1 MMAGCPRDP
10 EEDGFMPRAKYRSD
24 RRVDDYIKA
33 LPGWQQKVCWQVRD
47 LVHAADAEVSETI
60 KRTKLPYFTLDGNIC
75 ALLRKLSSG
84 VPTWRFIAKGRCS
97 IAGYPCSRRIV
108 RKTQVRLLCPLLK
121 DRSERRTPLQS
132 RRDARKES
140 RRPTWRREA
149 AARSRLRTICQMQ
162 LLS

>member
-1 MMAGCPRDP
+1 MAP
-10 EEDGFMPRAKYRSD
+10 EIDQAVFSRSD
-24 RRVDDYIKA
+24 FLLKLSRRQCPKQFVRLLRVGLPPTECGVDERLLCSHSFTRLSFVRFA
-33 LPGWQQKVCWQVRD
+33 CPQLNLFLP
-47 LVHAADAEVSETI
+47 
-60 KRTKLPYFTLDGNIC
+60 
-75 ALLRKLSSG
+75 LLRKLFSG

-121 DRSERRTPLQS
+121 DRSEMRTPLQP

-149 AARSRLRTICQMQ
+149 AALSR
-162 LLS
+162 